1 MANKNSKFQKIYT
14 CISSDKNIQDKLISL
29 RGKALKVELKNLF
42 PELSITPHAMRKIT
56 NILTTLNTSQLEI
69 SAELDKEEPN
79 KKPIINDVENE
90 TINENLIIKEEGNET
105 INDNSVVIEDVT
117 ISSEE
122 ETEEIP
128 TVIIS
133 TEDALNSNDSTKCI
147 NELICQN
154 TYLENQLAST
164 TDELIDCK
172 SKLDYLLKRKDTDI
186 AKVFEMTTRF
196 SKTSKSVDISESMLL
211 STLTVLAEKKII
223 DISAL
228 AKQGVNLPT
237 YVASF
242 AFCYLLYNLTII

>member
-1 MANKNSKFQKIYT
+1 MTNKNSKFQEIYT
-14 CISSDKNIQDKLISL
+14 CISSDKNIQEKLISL

-42 PELSITPHAMRKIT
+42 PELSITPHAMRKVT

-90 TINENLIIKEEGNET
+90 TIN
-105 INDNSVVIEDVT
+105 DDSVVIEDVT

-164 TDELIDCK
+164 TNELIDCK

-211 STLTVLAEKKII
+211 STLTVLAENKII
-223 DISAL
+223 DVSAL